1 MESSLPPMPNREN
14 QEGADGRNILL
25 AYPAYGWFWFAR
37 VCSGVA
43 FQMQA
48 VAVGWQ
54 IYYLT
59 HSTFQLG
66 MVGLVQFVPIVLFT
80 LVAGHVAD
88 RYDRR
93 LVYGVALGIQG
104 LAVSILALG
113 AWGHWLGIPGIFA
126 MVAVIGAARAFQGP
140 ATQALL
146 PTLVPVPLVPKA
158 IAWATGAFQTAS
170 IVGPSFGGLLYA
182 FGAAVPY
189 AVSGAL
195 VLVGAG
201 FIAMMRLAPS
211 TRVREPATFASL
223 FSGVHYI
230 GRHPVILGSISLD
243 LFAVLLGG
251 ATALLPAF
259 ARDILN
265 VGVWGLGALRSA
277 PAIGSLAMAVLLSR
291 RPARH
296 QVGRKMFA
304 AVIVF
309 GIATIAF
316 GLSRSIWL
324 SFAALLVLGAADTVS
339 VVIRSSLVQI
349 ETPDAMRG
357 RVGAVNSLFIGTS
370 NQLGEFESG
379 VTASL
384 FGTVPATVLGGVGTL
399 VVAVL
404 WMRFFPSL
412 RKFDRFERKRGRAAE
427 GEAAA
432 A

>member
-1 MESSLPPMPNREN
+1 
-14 QEGADGRNILL
+14 
-25 AYPAYGWFWFAR
+25 
-37 VCSGVA
+37 
-43 FQMQA
+43 
-48 VAVGWQ
+48 
-54 IYYLT
+54 
-59 HSTFQLG
+59 
-66 MVGLVQFVPIVLFT
+66 
-80 LVAGHVAD
+80 
-88 RYDRR
+88 
-93 LVYGVALGIQG
+93 
-104 LAVSILALG
+104 
-113 AWGHWLGIPGIFA
+113 
-126 MVAVIGAARAFQGP
+126 
-140 ATQALL
+140 
-146 PTLVPVPLVPKA
+146 
-158 IAWATGAFQTAS
+158 
-170 IVGPSFGGLLYA
+170 
-182 FGAAVPY
+182 
-189 AVSGAL
+189 
-195 VLVGAG
+195 
-201 FIAMMRLAPS
+201 
-211 TRVREPATFASL
+211 
-223 FSGVHYI
+223 
-230 GRHPVILGSISLD
+230 
-243 LFAVLLGG
+243 
-251 ATALLPAF
+251 
-259 ARDILN
+259 
-265 VGVWGLGALRSA
+265 
-277 PAIGSLAMAVLLSR
+277 
-291 RPARH
+291 
-296 QVGRKMFA
+296 MFA

>member
-1 MESSLPPMPNREN
+1 
-14 QEGADGRNILL
+14 
-25 AYPAYGWFWFAR
+25 
-37 VCSGVA
+37 
-43 FQMQA
+43 
-48 VAVGWQ
+48 
-54 IYYLT
+54 
-59 HSTFQLG
+59 
-66 MVGLVQFVPIVLFT
+66 
-80 LVAGHVAD
+80 
-88 RYDRR
+88 
-93 LVYGVALGIQG
+93 
-104 LAVSILALG
+104 
-113 AWGHWLGIPGIFA
+113 
-126 MVAVIGAARAFQGP
+126 
-140 ATQALL
+140 
-146 PTLVPVPLVPKA
+146 
-158 IAWATGAFQTAS
+158 
-170 IVGPSFGGLLYA
+170 
-182 FGAAVPY
+182 
-189 AVSGAL
+189 
-195 VLVGAG
+195 
-201 FIAMMRLAPS
+201 
-211 TRVREPATFASL
+211 
-223 FSGVHYI
+223 VHYI

-277 PAIGSLAMAVLLSR
+277 PAIGSLAMAVLLAR
-291 RPARH
+291 RPARR